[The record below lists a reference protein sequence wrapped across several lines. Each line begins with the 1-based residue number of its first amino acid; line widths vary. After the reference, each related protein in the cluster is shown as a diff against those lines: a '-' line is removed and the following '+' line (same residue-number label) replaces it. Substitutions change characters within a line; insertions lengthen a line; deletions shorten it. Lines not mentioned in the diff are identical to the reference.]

1 MRSNRTVFALLLVGA
16 LTTLGVTGCTE
27 GTPRSR
33 AVFLLLD
40 TSGTYKTEIDKAEGI
55 ANYLLGTLGSGDSLG
70 LARIDAGSF
79 SEKDIVARVTFDSR
93 PSYAN
98 QQKRG
103 FRGRLD
109 RFVNDARS
117 SAHTDITG
125 AVLQATEWLNET
137 EAGHRYILIF
147 SDLEE
152 DLRSIKVR
160 YIGVL
165 YDEFGKM
172 GEHRYPLD
180 AKLALI
186 YLHDEGSENGWAVNR
201 VPYVQGFF
209 SWINGVMTS
218 MYGKKNEILALAT
231 RADVESFDWTVAMEA
246 EEALDPLVDVE
257 TALGYTD

>member
-1 MRSNRTVFALLLVGA
+1 MLYVHCDTTNKKVASVHSAATAPPVGQ
-16 LTTLGVTGCTE
+16 VE
-27 GTPRSR
+27 
-33 AVFLLLD
+33 V
-40 TSGTYKTEIDKAEGI
+40 EITDGHDVV
-55 ANYLLGTLGSGDSLG
+55 NT
-70 LARIDAGSF
+70 R
-79 SEKDIVARVTFDSR
+79 
-93 PSYAN
+93 YAWKLN
-98 QQKRG
+98 
-103 FRGRLD
+103 
-109 RFVNDARS
+109 
-117 SAHTDITG
+117 
-125 AVLQATEWLNET
+125 ATQD
-137 EAGHRYILIF
+137 
-147 SDLEE
+147 DLEE
-152 DLRSIKVR
+152 DLLSIKVR

-172 GEHRYPLD
+172 VEHRYPLD